1 MDDIKSTVLRKSSLL
16 MAGVCVCVCVGGGGG
31 GGVGGGRKG
40 GRERE
45 RERKGIPKINLQLHE
60 DLTQDTIIM

>member
-31 GGVGGGRKG
+31 GGVGGWEKGRG
-40 GRERE
+40 ERERE
-45 RERKGIPKINLQLHE
+45 RERVFPKSIYSFMKISLK
-60 DLTQDTIIM
+60 TQ